1 MYQNWIK
8 YNTETPPKY
17 PQSFT
22 GKERDSETGFSYFG
36 ARYYDSDILTG
47 WLSVD
52 PMADKYP
59 GLSPYA
65 YCAWN
70 PIRLV
75 DPDGRDTL
83 TILYN
88 EKRNSYSLNYSKGG
102 NNIIID
108 SDGNSQEFDN
118 DIDVCQYR
126 FKTIGNNVISAY
138 MVNVNNEE
146 APIYGFAVEN
156 GTTLIRGKNYD
167 MSHNEQS
174 NVDIEPKKGSKN
186 TRWQGY
192 MIFVGGNKFHWGNN
206 TGWSTGCVIAV
217 GNVEFSAETNAS
229 GWLTFDL
236 STSKN
241 ACYQLTEY
249 FGGQKGNQNYKF
261 WNGKKAVTRPAITW
275 NGKKVECK
283 WDIKPH

>member
-1 MYQNWIK
+1 MPQNQLK
-8 YNTETPPKY
+8 YNQKY
-17 PQSFT
+17 SQPFT

-36 ARYYDSDILTG
+36 ERSYDSDLMTG

-59 GLSPYA
+59 SLSPYN

-70 PIRLV
+70 SVKLV

-83 TILYN
+83 TILYD

-102 NNIIID
+102 SNIIID
-108 SDGNSQEFDN
+108 PDGNSQNFDS
-118 DIDVCQYR
+118 DVDVCQYR

-138 MVNVNNEE
+138 MVNVNDKESS
-146 APIYGFAVEN
+146 IYGFAVEN
-156 GTTLIRGKNYD
+156 RETLISGMNYD

-174 NVDIEPKKGSKN
+174 NVDVDPKKGSKN
-186 TRWQGY
+186 ARWQGY
-192 MIFVGGNKFHWGNN
+192 MVFVGGNKFHWGNN

-217 GNVEFSAETNAS
+217 GNVELSAETNGL

-236 STSKN
+236 NTSKN

-275 NGKKVECK
+275 NGKKIKCK
-283 WDIKPH
+283 WDIRSHK